1 MDIPFYRNPK
11 EICKTLKT
19 GDNLDPPKNNIKTQS
34 SHNNFDYLSDIVFTT
49 GVIFFIHLGVKTV
62 FNFGSISLKLLT
74 DNFISNYYRS
84 KKKRALENQI
94 KKIFIKPCNERIFEL
109 NMNPMSVDSIKLKHQ
124 QYILSRQ
131 SSDIISTQQ
140 TNEFD
145 NDFIEV
151 ESEFYFTS
159 NKCPCR
165 WSDIIMME
173 NDIINIVKALYNGED
188 NIYGN
193 LTTSINN
200 TNLSV
205 CLSYMPI
212 NRVGDAKY
220 EIIASTSVHPSFLY
234 IAKVLNIKVNLI
246 DIDNYSGKMLSKKL
260 KSMINYNTLF
270 VIASAPSYSHG
281 IIDNITQLSEV
292 TDKCNIGL
300 HIDCLSDNFILPFL
314 KLNGSIVSNFDFS
327 LKGVTSLSTNL
338 GIDSNITK
346 EMHCILYKKH
356 LAKNQQVVLDSKL
369 HGICPYYNFGSPIS
383 GNTIAYYWYYL
394 QFNGLTNF
402 INKSNRIIELK
413 KYLVKELNACN
424 IFSIIGEPFLGK
436 VSIKVDPSMKFPLAD
451 KLFNNSWNIEILCN
465 PDALSISII
474 NNFKDESDIDR
485 FIKDLHSVKP
495 IILKKGQ
502 SKPIESNIFGIK
514 KIIKNV
520 NHSALLGEIFM
531 ETLNYI

>member
-11 EICKTLKT
+11 EICRTLKT
-19 GDNLDPPKNNIKTQS
+19 SDNLDPPKNDIKKQS
-34 SHNNFDYLSDIVFTT
+34 PHDYISDIVFTT
-49 GVIFFIHLGVKTV
+49 GVIFFIHLGVKTI

-84 KKKRALENQI
+84 KKKRALENQM

-109 NMNPMSVDSIKLKHQ
+109 NIDPISVDSIKLKHQ

-131 SSDIISTQQ
+131 NSDIISTQE

-145 NDFIEV
+145 TDFTEV
-151 ESEFYFTS
+151 ETDFYFTS

-165 WSDIIMME
+165 WNDIIMME

-205 CLSYMPI
+205 CLSYLPI
-212 NRVGDAKY
+212 NRIPDTQY
-220 EIIASTSVHPSFLY
+220 EIVASTSVHPSFLY
-234 IAKVLNIKVNLI
+234 IAKVLNIKVKLI

-260 KSMINYNTLF
+260 KSIINYNTLF

-281 IIDNITQLSEV
+281 IIDNIAQLSEV
-292 TDKCNIGL
+292 THKCNVGL

-314 KLNGSIVSNFDFS
+314 KLNGSVISNFDFS
-327 LKGVTSLSTNL
+327 LEGVTSISTNL
-338 GIDSNITK
+338 AIDSNVTK
-346 EMHCILYKKH
+346 EMHCILYKKN

-383 GNTIAYYWYYL
+383 GNIIAYYWYYL
-394 QFNGLTNF
+394 QFNGLISFTN
-402 INKSNRIIELK
+402 KANRIIELK
-413 KYLVKELNACN
+413 KYLVKELNMCN
-424 IFSIIGEPFLGK
+424 TYSIIGEPFLGK
-436 VSIKVDPSMKFPLAD
+436 VSIKVSHDIKFILAD
-451 KLFNNSWNIEILCN
+451 KLFNNSWNIEILHN

-485 FIKDLHSVKP
+485 FIKDLHFVKP
-495 IILKKGQ
+495 KVTKKG
-502 SKPIESNIFGIK
+502 SPMPVESNLFGVK